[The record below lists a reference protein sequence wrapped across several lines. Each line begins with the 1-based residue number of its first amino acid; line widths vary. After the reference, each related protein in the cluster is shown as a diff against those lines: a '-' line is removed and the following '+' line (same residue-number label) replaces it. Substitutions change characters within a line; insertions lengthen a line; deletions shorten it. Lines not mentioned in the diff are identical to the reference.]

1 MTKRLLSL
9 FVAAFMV
16 MALIPMSAFAK
27 EDKPISDSR
36 DEQVVASWD
45 FETDPIEDGWVFTD
59 FDGDGSNWAWS
70 ADGTNFHSGTHSIT
84 SASYSTDPLTPDNWA
99 QSPYIEVP
107 AGGCTLSFWVKNYSE
122 TYPETFQVWYN
133 FEGQVGEP
141 LAQGVTVE
149 GTTWTE
155 LTYQIPDSNGERVA
169 VAIRHYGCTDMWKF
183 FIDDVTVTAD
193 VEVTPTEPAD
203 PTAPPMDDYA
213 IHEVC
218 VNGYESPVAGELATD
233 HVDLTVPADV
243 HYDILHE
250 SWSPEWWDNNPDVDD
265 EFFGT
270 FVEGNPYSM
279 CMAVV
284 AEEGYYFA
292 DDCVFYVNGS
302 DELVDY
308 NYTAVDEDDNTFC
321 YVRTIS
327 EVAAPA
333 EVTPNV
339 IDTIEINGFVEP
351 AWGEHPF
358 YDVTVP
364 AGAPYTIDYTDWV
377 WWSYDMDDGD
387 VMIPSDTFGNDSY
400 AYYQYFH
407 ILPAEGYTF
416 AENVTVKINGDES
429 IVENSGISNS
439 NDYYWAYTIDYFV
452 TEPAEPTEPPAEP
465 TEPPAEPT
473 EPPAE
478 PTEPPASDLDA
489 ALNVPDGTLHFETSE
504 TYPWIVVEE
513 GSRVFAQSG
522 NAGAASS
529 TSELTLALDLAEPQ
543 MIVFEFRAWG
553 EGSNTFWDHC
563 DFTVDG
569 ERVLYYGA
577 YDNDWESYSLILP
590 AGAHTLVWSYTK
602 DSSVNPTGDC
612 FALDNVEL
620 TEVPEFTVTFVDG
633 LTNEI
638 LGSWNV
644 AAGTVLDETAFPAVP
659 EHEGYEFVGWSYNGD
674 PVFEDTTIT
683 ARFRD
688 PNAPNATVILNVPED
703 HWGDGT
709 GYQMLLDADAT
720 AYGTIIPTTG
730 PLTSSGDAPAS
741 VYAEFEY
748 KIPEN
753 ADGSLNTSNMVNC
766 AQVAIELPAGTYDW
780 CITNPTPGDRMWI
793 ASEQGNVGGRA
804 DDYEFLAGYTYTFTV
819 TLQGQN
825 DAVDVEI
832 DEGNTPTEPPVDPT
846 PTPVPTDPTEPPV
859 DPTPTPVP
867 TDPGE
872 QSLIA
877 GYYFEVPFDQ
887 EGWTAVDSDGDGHN
901 WIWSPDFN
909 DNGYSYVGQGYA
921 YEGDG
926 FAVSES
932 YLDSTGTSLDPDNWL
947 ISEGIDIPEGS
958 ASLSLYTCVNNTS
971 YPDHIAV
978 YVGLT
983 PNPADMI
990 VVIPERVVDVNYSDY
1005 LHLEA
1010 DMTQFG
1016 GETVYIGIRHFNS
1029 YDLYQLWVDQVEV
1042 FGESG
1047 GPVDPEPIPIHEVY
1061 VNGWGTPVEGVAGID
1076 HMFLETPSDAPYFL
1090 VYGGWRDETD
1100 QQQMWGEQHV
1110 FIAGHE
1116 YSEGCQIWAEEGYYF
1131 ADDCV
1136 FYADGSQDI
1145 LDLQW
1150 CYVDEAEN
1158 YICYMNSLPVICESE
1173 GPGILW
1179 GDADGDG
1186 DVDSADVLLIMRS
1199 CMNLDVIDEAQ
1210 LPVCDVNG
1218 DGRVDMADALLVQRY
1233 VLGLIPSLPV

>member
-9 FVAAFMV
+9 IVAAFMV

-59 FDGDGSNWAWS
+59 DDGDGSNWAWS
-70 ADGTNFHSGTHSIT
+70 ADGTNFHSATHSIT

-107 AGGCTLSFWVKNYSE
+107 AGGCTLSFWVKNYSAS
-122 TYPETFQVWYN
+122 YPETFQVWYN

-233 HVDLTVPADV
+233 YIDFTVPADV
-243 HYDILHE
+243 HYDIYHSE
-250 SWSPEWWDNNPDVDD
+250 RSPMWVDNDADG

-270 FVEGNPYSM
+270 FVEGTPYSVGM
-279 CMAVV
+279 IVLADD
-284 AEEGYYFA
+284 GYYFA
-292 DDCVFYVNGS
+292 DDCVFCVNGS
-302 DELVDY
+302 EELVDY
-308 NYTAVDEDDNTFC
+308 TYTGIDDEYNTYC
-321 YVRTIS
+321 YVWTIP
-327 EVAAPA
+327 EAAAPA

-364 AGAPYTIDYTDWV
+364 AGAPYTIDYTKWV
-377 WWSYDMDDGD
+377 WWSYDLDDGD
-387 VMIPSDTFGNDSY
+387 GMIPSDTFGNESY
-400 AYYQYFH
+400 AYYQYFE

-416 AENVTVKINGDES
+416 AENVTVKVNGDES
-429 IVENSGISNS
+429 IIDNAGTSTSDG
-439 NDYYWAYTIDYFV
+439 YYWAYTIDYFV
-452 TEPAEPTEPPAEP
+452 TEPAEPTEPPVEP
-465 TEPPAEPT
+465 TEPPV
-473 EPPAE
+473 E

-489 ALNVPDGTLHFETSE
+489 ALNVPGGTLHFETGE
-504 TYPWIVVEE
+504 NYPWIVVED

-577 YDNDWESYSLILP
+577 YDNEWESYSLILP

-633 LTNEI
+633 LTNET

-832 DEGNTPTEPPVDPT
+832 EEGNTPTEPPVDPT

-867 TDPGE
+867 T
-872 QSLIA
+872 
-877 GYYFEVPFDQ
+877 
-887 EGWTAVDSDGDGHN
+887 
-901 WIWSPDFN
+901 
-909 DNGYSYVGQGYA
+909 
-921 YEGDG
+921 
-926 FAVSES
+926 
-932 YLDSTGTSLDPDNWL
+932 
-947 ISEGIDIPEGS
+947 
-958 ASLSLYTCVNNTS
+958 
-971 YPDHIAV
+971 
-978 YVGLT
+978 
-983 PNPADMI
+983 
-990 VVIPERVVDVNYSDY
+990 
-1005 LHLEA
+1005 
-1010 DMTQFG
+1010 
-1016 GETVYIGIRHFNS
+1016 
-1029 YDLYQLWVDQVEV
+1029 
-1042 FGESG
+1042 
-1047 GPVDPEPIPIHEVY
+1047 DPEPIPIHEVY